1 MANDQLILA
10 LSFQRLA
17 YFELKQIEYNSRR
30 LLHHH
35 IIAEASIDAS
45 ALRNMQGSLNS
56 VEFLVEILM
65 VKLQLPLI
73 HRVTG
78 HVHISTNPK
87 LCYSTRATVANA
99 HRLLYLCMGLDQDVD
114 LKRICIDIP
123 ATWEGIMACGI
134 LQKQGI
140 ATLATAVFSLE
151 QAALAALLNCT
162 YVSLFINELKVHFR
176 QGYVDYE
183 NTSHEVCR
191 QIHAL
196 YMYMQS
202 STEIMAASFTS
213 VQDVMDLAG
222 TRHIIVSQRLL
233 YELRSINADA
243 WYGQL
248 GAYFARAPA
257 GDHWETRDW
266 RPLMVSKESA
276 WKLAFARSG
285 FGRNEAK
292 TIQAINY
299 LCDFQDQLEQLVA
312 LIIAANQPAENL
324 GATTH

>member
-1 MANDQLILA
+1 
-10 LSFQRLA
+10 
-17 YFELKQIEYNSRR
+17 
-30 LLHHH
+30 
-35 IIAEASIDAS
+35 
-45 ALRNMQGSLNS
+45 
-56 VEFLVEILM
+56 M

-99 HRLLYLCMGLDQDVD
+99 HRMSSTPCSRSLALCKTNHKTGLLYLCMGLDQDVD

-176 QGYVDYE
+176 QGYVTPCPKVHNLPRCPDLTLTVNRYVDYE

-233 YELRSINADA
+233 YELRSINADT

-312 LIIAANQPAENL
+312 LVIAANQPAENL